1 MHKMM
6 FWPSGPRL
14 PVAESATE
22 TTPGTIVK
30 LMSLDAS
37 EFYRALMKFAPET
50 REQGQVSAYLIGNE
64 AKGLRITI
72 EELAPFCPGGLIVLP
87 QCRITLKFHGVGTR
101 ERETILARFDRTY
114 FRGGG

>member
-1 MHKMM
+1 M

-14 PVAESATE
+14 PVARGTSE
-22 TTPGTIVK
+22 TTPETIVK

-37 EFYRALMKFAPET
+37 EFRRALAKFAPET
-50 REQGQVSAYLIGNE
+50 REQGQSNEYLVGN
-64 AKGLRITI
+64 AARGLRITI

-87 QCRITLKFHGVGTR
+87 QCRITLRFHGIGEQ
-101 ERETILARFDRTY
+101 ERKTILARFDRSY